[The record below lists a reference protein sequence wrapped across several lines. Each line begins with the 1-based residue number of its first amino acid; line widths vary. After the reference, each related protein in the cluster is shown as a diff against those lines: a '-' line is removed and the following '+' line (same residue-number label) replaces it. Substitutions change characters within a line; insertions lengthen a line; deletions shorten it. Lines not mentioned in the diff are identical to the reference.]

1 MSFARLPNYL
11 QSFVFAYIGISVFA
25 MKGSD
30 LNVLFVF
37 LAFMFCLVGRA
48 MNTFPLTAGLNYLRK
63 RKVDF
68 KTQFVI
74 WFSGLRGAI
83 AFALALDVDTENKNI
98 IKTTTLAIVLITTFL
113 IGGATLPILEALKI
127 VGGEETAAREEAKRE
142 REAVTRS
149 KMWFLRYDRKY
160 FTPFFCKTD
169 YLPEER
175 VRVRIHTAYKV
186 GRDLDENGRPLDD
199 ILKVEGPGGLS
210 DDTDNKK
217 TKGKA
222 DGEGSVE
229 MELTP
234 PPAVAG
240 DDEDESEH
248 DVEKANGG
256 KAGEKKQGGSNGGD
270 GKDAEEE
277 ASVTIPLD

>member
-1 MSFARLPNYL
+1 
-11 QSFVFAYIGISVFA
+11 
-25 MKGSD
+25 MKDND

-48 MNTFPLTAGLNYLRK
+48 MNTFPLTAGLNFLRK

-83 AFALALDVDTENKNI
+83 AFALALDVDTENKNV

-127 VGGEETAAREEAKRE
+127 VGGEESEAKAEALRE

-160 FTPFFCKTD
+160 YTPFLCKPD
-169 YLPEER
+169 HLPEER

-186 GRDLDENGRPLDD
+186 GRDLDDKGRPLDD
-199 ILKVEGPGGLS
+199 ILKVEGPGGEEEEA
-210 DDTDNKK
+210 DAKRK
-217 TKGKA
+217 AAKGRKA
-222 DGEGSVE
+222 DDSVE

-234 PPAVAG
+234 PPAVEG
-240 DDEDESEH
+240 DGDL
-248 DVEKANGG
+248 EKAEGKGEDGG
-256 KAGEKKQGGSNGGD
+256 EGEE
-270 GKDAEEE
+270 EEE
-277 ASVTIPLD
+277 ASVSIPLD

>member
-1 MSFARLPNYL
+1 MSFARLPNYI

-142 REAVTRS
+142 RE
-149 KMWFLRYDRKY
+149 
-160 FTPFFCKTD
+160 
-169 YLPEER
+169 
-175 VRVRIHTAYKV
+175 
-186 GRDLDENGRPLDD
+186 RPL
-199 ILKVEGPGGLS
+199 EGDLMRGS
-210 DDTDNKK
+210 AATASAAVRRRRHR
-217 TKGKA
+217 KA
-222 DGEGSVE
+222 
-229 MELTP
+229 
-234 PPAVAG
+234 
-240 DDEDESEH
+240 
-248 DVEKANGG
+248 
-256 KAGEKKQGGSNGGD
+256 Q
-270 GKDAEEE
+270 
-277 ASVTIPLD
+277 